1 MKFRYKVLL
10 INLIILSIM
19 LGVTGYLLVYRSYKM
34 SMDTELRNAVS
45 ENNIVKASLEYELLD
60 VLNSKTYNLSS
71 DIGSIAKRIDSGMLL
86 SGSTMYVMAGDK
98 YVYSGDSME
107 NQIPVSLIDSVK
119 SGKKYVYQNG
129 GGEHFLY
136 ISTPG
141 YINKSSLYI
150 ITKKDISNVY
160 KQLEEN
166 LKFLKIISIIV
177 LCVSMLIIY
186 LLTFFLTRPL
196 EKLSKIT
203 TRISGGDYSVRADVK
218 SDDEVGD
225 LAESFNSMAGSVE
238 DHVEELKDMVH
249 RRDQFVADFTH
260 EMKTPMTTIIGYAD
274 SVRHLDLTEEERNMS
289 LDYIYAEGKRLETMS
304 QKLFELIYLKSND
317 IFMEELDMPSLGEDI
332 VMHMKPIMDRKNI
345 TIKTDFE
352 DGEIYGDNELIKT
365 VFINLLDNARK
376 ASEEGAE
383 VYFGGRVKRVDGEK
397 IADNIKNEGVNGKSD
412 HNEKVYEIVVRDYGI
427 GISEEDQ
434 KRIFDEFFMVDK
446 SRTRKEG
453 GAGLGMSLV
462 AIILERHGA
471 KIRIESELGK
481 GTAFYTEWKMNSDEL
496 SS

>member
-19 LGVTGYLLVYRSYKM
+19 MGVTGYLFVYRSYVM

-60 VLNSKTYNLSS
+60 VLNSKTFDLDKDVNSVS
-71 DIGSIAKRIDSGMLL
+71 KRIDSGMLL

-98 YVYSGDSME
+98 YVYSGDSKE
-107 NQIPVSLIDSVK
+107 NLIPASLIDTEK
-119 SGKKYVYQNG
+119 GGKKYIYQNSEG
-129 GGEHFLY
+129 GHFLY

-141 YINKSSLYI
+141 YINQSSLFI
-150 ITKKDISNVY
+150 ITKKDVSNVY
-160 KQLEEN
+160 EQLDEN
-166 LKFLKIISIIV
+166 LNFLKIISIAV
-177 LCVSMLIIY
+177 LGVSMLIIY
-186 LLTFFLTRPL
+186 FITFFLTRPL

-203 TRISGGDYSVRADVK
+203 TRISGGDYAVRADVR

-225 LAESFNSMAGSVE
+225 LAESFNTMAGSVE
-238 DHVEELKDMVH
+238 EHVEELKDMVH

-274 SVRHLDLTEEERNMS
+274 SVRHLDLTEEEKNMS
-289 LDYIYAEGKRLETMS
+289 LEYIYSEGKRLENMS

-317 IFMEELDMPSLGEDI
+317 IFMEDIDAPSLADDI

-352 DGEIYGDNELIKT
+352 EGEIYGDSELIKT

-376 ASEEGAE
+376 ASDEGAE
-383 VYFGGRVKRVDGEK
+383 VEFEGRLKNAGE
-397 IADNIKNEGVNGKSD
+397 DE
-412 HNEKVYEIVVRDYGI
+412 EKVYTEEEVTSIIKGVISDCESGNGDAYYCMNRI
-427 GISEEDQ
+427 GEY
-434 KRIFDEFFMVDK
+434 
-446 SRTRKEG
+446 
-453 GAGLGMSLV
+453 LY
-462 AIILERHGA
+462 HN
-471 KIRIESELGK
+471 
-481 GTAFYTEWKMNSDEL
+481 Y
-496 SS
+496 

>member
-19 LGVTGYLLVYRSYKM
+19 LGLTGYLLVYRSYKM

-60 VLNSKTYNLSS
+60 VLNSKTYNLSK
-71 DIGSIAKRIDSGMLL
+71 DIGSISKRIDSGMLL
-86 SGSTMYVMAGDK
+86 SGSTMYVMAGDE
-98 YVYSGDSME
+98 YVYSGDEKE
-107 NQIPVSLIDSVK
+107 NEIPASLIDTAK
-119 SGKKYVYQNG
+119 SGKKYIYQNSDG
-129 GGEHFLY
+129 GHFLY

-141 YINKSSLYI
+141 YINKSSLFI
-150 ITKKDISNVY
+150 ITKKDISIVY
-160 KQLEEN
+160 KQLDEN
-166 LKFLKIISIIV
+166 LNFLKIISMIV
-177 LCVSMLIIY
+177 LSVSMLIIY

-203 TRISGGDYSVRADVK
+203 TRISGGDYSVRANVN

-225 LAESFNSMAGSVE
+225 LADSFNSMAGSVE
-238 DHVEELKDMVH
+238 EHVEELKDMVH

-304 QKLFELIYLKSND
+304 QKLFELIYLKRDD
-317 IFMEELDMPSLGEDI
+317 IFMEDI

-352 DGEIYGDNELIKT
+352 EGEIYGDSELIKT

-376 ASEEGAE
+376 ASDEGAE
-383 VYFGGRVKRVDGEK
+383 VYFGG
-397 IADNIKNEGVNGKSD
+397 KNHLNESD
-412 HNEKVYEIVVRDYGI
+412 EKVYEIVVRDYGI

-462 AIILERHGA
+462 AIILERHDA

-481 GTAFYTEWKMNSDEL
+481 GTAFYTEWKMSSDET
-496 SS
+496 

>member
-19 LGVTGYLLVYRSYKM
+19 LGLTGYLLVYRSYKM

-60 VLNSKTYNLSS
+60 VLNSKTYNLSK
-71 DIGSIAKRIDSGMLL
+71 DIGSISKRIDSGMLL
-86 SGSTMYVMAGDK
+86 SGSTMYVMAGDE
-98 YVYSGDSME
+98 YVYSGDEKE
-107 NQIPVSLIDSVK
+107 NEIPASLIDTAK
-119 SGKKYVYQNG
+119 SGKKYIYQNSDG
-129 GGEHFLY
+129 GHFLY

-141 YINKSSLYI
+141 YINKSSLFI
-150 ITKKDISNVY
+150 ITKKDISIVY
-160 KQLEEN
+160 KQLDEN
-166 LKFLKIISIIV
+166 LNFLKIISMIV
-177 LCVSMLIIY
+177 LSVSMLIIY

-203 TRISGGDYSVRADVK
+203 TRISGGDYSVRANVN

-225 LAESFNSMAGSVE
+225 LADSFNSMAGSVE
-238 DHVEELKDMVH
+238 EHVEELKDMVH

-317 IFMEELDMPSLGEDI
+317 IFMEDIDAPSLGNDI

-352 DGEIYGDNELIKT
+352 EGEIYGDSELIKT

-376 ASEEGAE
+376 ASDEGAE
-383 VYFGGRVKRVDGEK
+383 VYFGG
-397 IADNIKNEGVNGKSD
+397 KNHLIESD
-412 HNEKVYEIVVRDYGI
+412 EKVYEIVVRDYGI

-462 AIILERHGA
+462 AIILERHDA

-481 GTAFYTEWKMNSDEL
+481 GTAFYTEWKMSSDET
-496 SS
+496 

>member
-166 LKFLKIISIIV
+166 LKFLFYVFQCSLYI
-177 LCVSMLIIY
+177 
-186 LLTFFLTRPL
+186 FLRSFLPDRL
-196 EKLSKIT
+196 KN
-203 TRISGGDYSVRADVK
+203 SVR
-218 SDDEVGD
+218 
-225 LAESFNSMAGSVE
+225 L
-238 DHVEELKDMVH
+238 
-249 RRDQFVADFTH
+249 
-260 EMKTPMTTIIGYAD
+260 
-274 SVRHLDLTEEERNMS
+274 
-289 LDYIYAEGKRLETMS
+289 RLES
-304 QKLFELIYLKSND
+304 
-317 IFMEELDMPSLGEDI
+317 
-332 VMHMKPIMDRKNI
+332 
-345 TIKTDFE
+345 
-352 DGEIYGDNELIKT
+352 
-365 VFINLLDNARK
+365 
-376 ASEEGAE
+376 
-383 VYFGGRVKRVDGEK
+383 RVV
-397 IADNIKNEGVNGKSD
+397 
-412 HNEKVYEIVVRDYGI
+412 
-427 GISEEDQ
+427 
-434 KRIFDEFFMVDK
+434 
-446 SRTRKEG
+446 
-453 GAGLGMSLV
+453 
-462 AIILERHGA
+462 IIR
-471 KIRIESELGK
+471 
-481 GTAFYTEWKMNSDEL
+481 
-496 SS
+496 